1 MKRPDVGL
9 CAECRHARV
18 QRNARGSEFWR
29 CLKAET
35 DPGFERYPRLP
46 VSECAGYERA
56 ARIEEVE
63 AASPPRRR
71 PRRASGRRVVE

>member
-9 CAECRHARV
+9 CAECKHARV
-18 QRNARGSEFWR
+18 QRNARESEFWR

-35 DPGFERYPRLP
+35 DARFERYPRLP

-56 ARIEEVE
+56 PSLSRPGRG
-63 AASPPRRR
+63 PP
-71 PRRASGRRVVE
+71 GD

>member
-29 CLKAET
+29 CARAET
-35 DPGFERYPRLP
+35 DAGFERYPRLP
-46 VSECAGYERA
+46 VSQCPGYELA
-56 ARIEEVE
+56 AP
-63 AASPPRRR
+63 SSR
-71 PRRASGRRVVE
+71 PGKWVFRE

>member
-9 CAECRHARV
+9 CAECKHARV
-18 QRNARGSEFWR
+18 QRNGRGSEFWR

-35 DPGFERYPRLP
+35 DARFERYPRLP

-56 ARIEEVE
+56 P
-63 AASPPRRR
+63 SPSR
-71 PRRASGRRVVE
+71 PGGRPSGD

>member
-9 CAECRHARV
+9 CAECKHARV

-29 CLKAET
+29 CARAET
-35 DPGFERYPRLP
+35 EAQFERYPRLP

-56 ARIEEVE
+56 VSSAR
-63 AASPPRRR
+63 P
-71 PRRASGRRVVE
+71 GRRVSGKQ

>member
-9 CAECRHARV
+9 CAECKHARV

-35 DPGFERYPRLP
+35 DARFERYPRLP
-46 VSECAGYERA
+46 VEGCSGYD
-56 ARIEEVE
+56 EVQPHVDR
-63 AASPPRRR
+63 SDQ
-71 PRRASGRRVVE
+71 

>member
-9 CAECRHARV
+9 CAECKHARV

-35 DPGFERYPRLP
+35 DARFERYPRLP
-46 VSECAGYERA
+46 VSQCPGYEP
-56 ARIEEVE
+56 RITP
-63 AASPPRRR
+63 ARR
-71 PRRASGRRVVE
+71 PVW

>member
-9 CAECRHARV
+9 CAECKHARV

-35 DPGFERYPRLP
+35 DARFERYPRLP
-46 VSECAGYERA
+46 VSQCPGYEP
-56 ARIEEVE
+56 RITP
-63 AASPPRRR
+63 ARR
-71 PRRASGRRVVE
+71 PAW

>member
-9 CAECRHARV
+9 CAECKHSRV

-35 DPGFERYPRLP
+35 DARFERYPRLP
-46 VSECAGYERA
+46 
-56 ARIEEVE
+56 IEECPGYDEVQ
-63 AASPPRRR
+63 SRGDR
-71 PRRASGRRVVE
+71 

>member
-46 VSECAGYERA
+46 VRECAGYERA
-56 ARIEEVE
+56 A
-63 AASPPRRR
+63 SPSPSRRDT
-71 PRRASGRRVVE
+71 AGE

>member
-9 CAECRHARV
+9 CVQCKHARV

-35 DPGFERYPRLP
+35 DARFERYPRLP
-46 VSECAGYERA
+46 VSQCPGYEP
-56 ARIEEVE
+56 RITP
-63 AASPPRRR
+63 ARR
-71 PRRASGRRVVE
+71 PVW

>member
-1 MKRPDVGL
+1 VKRPDVGL

-56 ARIEEVE
+56 A
-63 AASPPRRR
+63 SPSPSRRDT
-71 PRRASGRRVVE
+71 AGD

>member
-1 MKRPDVGL
+1 MKRPEIGL
-9 CAECRHARV
+9 CAECKHARV

-35 DPGFERYPRLP
+35 DARFERYPRLP

-56 ARIEEVE
+56 PSLSRPGRG
-63 AASPPRRR
+63 PP
-71 PRRASGRRVVE
+71 GD